1 MSLPIHDVEGAIAR
15 SIPVPEVPV
24 APELT
29 TPPPPP
35 ETALLLKD
43 SYRLLYGCH

>member
-1 MSLPIHDVEGAIAR
+1 MKLPMQYRPDTSAR
-15 SIPVPEVPV
+15 PRPVPKVPV

-35 ETALLLKD
+35 ETALLLKL
-43 SYRLLYGCH
+43 SPRLPLVRY